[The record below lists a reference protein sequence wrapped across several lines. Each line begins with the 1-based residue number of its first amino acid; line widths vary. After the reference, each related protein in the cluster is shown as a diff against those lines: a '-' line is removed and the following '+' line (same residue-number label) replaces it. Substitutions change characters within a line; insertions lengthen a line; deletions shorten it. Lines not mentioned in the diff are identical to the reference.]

1 MTTKDKIRKLC
12 KERGTS
18 ANKLEKEIGLSQGY
32 ISKLSRTIPSSSKLQ
47 KIADYLE
54 VTPDELLGDDVYS
67 KYSEPVT
74 NDFSEDVEQCINN
87 VIDRLRGDSGNAKIM
102 YLKGTKLTDTQIELL
117 ADDLKSALNRVIKLS
132 ERRKSEE

>member
-18 ANKLEKEIGLSQGY
+18 ANKLEKEVGLSQGY
-32 ISKLSRTIPSSSKLQ
+32 ISKLSTMVPSSNKLQ
-47 KIADYLE
+47 KIADYFG
-54 VTPDELLGDDVYS
+54 VTTDELLGDNVYCKYTEPMIDDSALDVGQY
-67 KYSEPVT
+67 
-74 NDFSEDVEQCINN
+74 INN
-87 VIDRLRGDSGNAKIM
+87 VINRLRDDSGNAGIM

-117 ADDLKSALNRVIKLS
+117 ADDIEYALSKVIKLS

>member
-18 ANKLEKEIGLSQGY
+18 ANRLEKEIGLSQGY
-32 ISKLSRTIPSSSKLQ
+32 ISKLSTTVPSSSKLQ

-54 VTPDELLGDDVYS
+54 VSPDELLGDNVYDRYNES
-67 KYSEPVT
+67 ASSSSP
-74 NDFSEDVEQCINN
+74 EDVEQYINN
-87 VIDRLRGDSGNAKIM
+87 VIDRLRGDSGNTGIM

-117 ADDLKSALNRVIKLS
+117 ADDLENALNRVIKLS

>member
-18 ANKLEKEIGLSQGY
+18 ANKLEKEVGLSQGY
-32 ISKLSRTIPSSSKLQ
+32 ISKLSTMVPSSNKLQ
-47 KIADYLE
+47 KIADYFG
-54 VTPDELLGDDVYS
+54 VTTDELLGDNVYS
-67 KYSEPVT
+67 KYSEPAT
-74 NDFSEDVEQCINN
+74 NDSFEDVAQHINN
-87 VIDRLRGDSGNAKIM
+87 VIDRLRGHSENAKIM

-117 ADDLKSALNRVIKLS
+117 ADDLESALNRVIKLS